1 MGLAVLARVVCAAA
15 LAASLAPSILH
26 APRLHAQEAQARPEV
41 GHALEAAEAAI
52 RQKNFPAA
60 KAALDKADAVRNH
73 SAYETFSIEQTR
85 GVLAQ
90 ATGDTDG
97 ALDAFRKLL
106 ATERMSPADKARM
119 EHSVAAMS
127 FGKQDYA
134 GSADYAARA
143 VHDGDADPALP
154 VLIAQAAYFS
164 GDYPKAYALTQA
176 QVQAQARAN
185 KKPTKDQLQML
196 ASAAQKSGN
205 DAGYGSA
212 LEALAVS
219 YPDPATAAA
228 LLARLQAQPG
238 ASRYALDTI
247 RLKRRLGLLAAPAD
261 YEEAAQ
267 LMLSSGF
274 PGEAQSVIAEAYGRR
289 VFGQDQDAARQTR
302 LKAYADKQLAQDQAG
317 LEHARAEAADSHDG
331 GALVRVGYDMATQGD
346 PGGLP
351 LIEQGVKQGGMARP
365 DQAALLLG
373 EAYAQ
378 AGRKADAAKAFGG
391 IKPTDGAAGLAHL
404 WTIALQLGS

>member
-1 MGLAVLARVVCAAA
+1 MTMTLLARALCAATLSA
-15 LAASLAPSILH
+15 MLAP
-26 APRLHAQEAQARPEV
+26 PVLHAQEAEARPEV

-60 KAALDKADAVRNH
+60 KAALDKADAVKNH

-90 ATGDTDG
+90 ASGDTDG

-106 ATERMSPADKARM
+106 ATEKMSNADKARM
-119 EHSVAAMS
+119 EHSVAAMA

-154 VLIAQAAYFS
+154 LLIAQAAYFS
-164 GDYPKAYALTQA
+164 GDYPRAYAATQA
-176 QVQAQARAN
+176 QVQAQAHAG
-185 KKPTKDQLQML
+185 KKPTQAQLQML

-205 DAGYGSA
+205 DAGYGAA

-219 YPDPATAAA
+219 YPDQATTAA
-228 LLARLQAQPG
+228 LLARVQAQPG
-238 ASRYALDTI
+238 ANRYNLDTL
-247 RLKRRLGLLAAPAD
+247 RLKRRLGLLTTPAE

-267 LMLSSGF
+267 LVLSSGF
-274 PGEAQSVIAEAYGRR
+274 PGEAESVIAEAYSRH
-289 VFGQDQDAARQTR
+289 VFGQDQDAARQGR

-317 LEHARAEAADSHDG
+317 LEHARADAADSHDG
-331 GALVRVGYDMATQGD
+331 GALVRVGYDIVTQGD
-346 PGGLP
+346 AAGLP

-365 DQAALLLG
+365 DQADLMLG

-378 AGRKADAAKAFGG
+378 LGRKPEALKAFSA

-404 WTIALQLGS
+404 WTIALQSSS

>member
-1 MGLAVLARVVCAAA
+1 MTMTLLARALCAATLSA
-15 LAASLAPSILH
+15 MLAP
-26 APRLHAQEAQARPEV
+26 PVLHAQEAQARPEV

-60 KAALDKADAVRNH
+60 KAALDKADAVKNH

-90 ATGDTDG
+90 ASGDTDG

-106 ATERMSPADKARM
+106 ATEKMSNADKARM
-119 EHSVAAMS
+119 EHSVAAMA

-154 VLIAQAAYFS
+154 LLIAQAAYFS
-164 GDYPKAYALTQA
+164 GDYPRAYAATQA
-176 QVQAQARAN
+176 QVQAQAHAG
-185 KKPTKDQLQML
+185 KKPTQAQLQML

-205 DAGYGSA
+205 DAGYGAA
-212 LEALAVS
+212 LEALAAS
-219 YPDPATAAA
+219 YPDQATTAA
-228 LLARLQAQPG
+228 LLARVQAQPG
-238 ASRYALDTI
+238 ANRYNLDI
-247 RLKRRLGLLAAPAD
+247 LRLKRRLGLLTTPAE
-261 YEEAAQ
+261 YEETAQ
-267 LMLSSGF
+267 LVLSSGF
-274 PGEAQSVIAEAYGRR
+274 PGEAESVIAEAYSRH
-289 VFGQDQDAARQTR
+289 VFGQDQDAARQGR

-317 LEHARAEAADSHDG
+317 LEHARADAADSHDG
-331 GALVRVGYDMATQGD
+331 GALVRVGYDMVTQGD
-346 PGGLP
+346 AAGLP

-365 DQAALLLG
+365 DQASLVLG

-378 AGRKADAAKAFGG
+378 LGRKPEALKAFSA

-404 WTIALQLGS
+404 WTIALQSGS

>member
-1 MGLAVLARVVCAAA
+1 MTMTLLARALCAATLSA
-15 LAASLAPSILH
+15 MLAP
-26 APRLHAQEAQARPEV
+26 PVLHAQEAEARPEV

-60 KAALDKADAVRNH
+60 KAALDKADAVKNH

-90 ATGDTDG
+90 ASGDTDG

-106 ATERMSPADKARM
+106 ATEKMSNADKARM
-119 EHSVAAMS
+119 EHSVAAMA

-154 VLIAQAAYFS
+154 LLIAQAAYFS
-164 GDYPKAYALTQA
+164 GDYPRAYAATQA
-176 QVQAQARAN
+176 QVQAQAHAG
-185 KKPTKDQLQML
+185 KKPTQAQLQML

-205 DAGYGSA
+205 DAGYGAA

-219 YPDPATAAA
+219 YPDQATTAA
-228 LLARLQAQPG
+228 LLARVQAQPG
-238 ASRYALDTI
+238 ANRYNLDTL
-247 RLKRRLGLLAAPAD
+247 RLKRRLGLLTTPAE

-267 LMLSSGF
+267 LVLSSGF
-274 PGEAQSVIAEAYGRR
+274 PGEAESVIAEAYSRH
-289 VFGQDQDAARQTR
+289 VFGQDQDAARQGR

-317 LEHARAEAADSHDG
+317 LEHARADAADSHDG
-331 GALVRVGYDMATQGD
+331 GALVRVGYDMVTQGD
-346 PGGLP
+346 AAGLP

-365 DQAALLLG
+365 DQASLALG
-373 EAYAQ
+373 EACAQ
-378 AGRKADAAKAFGG
+378 LGRKPDALKAFSA

-404 WTIALQLGS
+404 WTIALQSSS

>member
-1 MGLAVLARVVCAAA
+1 MTMTLLARALCAATLSA
-15 LAASLAPSILH
+15 MLAP
-26 APRLHAQEAQARPEV
+26 PVLHAQEAQARPEV

-60 KAALDKADAVRNH
+60 KAALDKADAVKNH

-90 ATGDTDG
+90 ASGDTDG

-106 ATERMSPADKARM
+106 ATEKMSNADKARM
-119 EHSVAAMS
+119 EHSVAAMA

-154 VLIAQAAYFS
+154 LLIAQAAYFS
-164 GDYPKAYALTQA
+164 GDYPRAYAATQA
-176 QVQAQARAN
+176 QVQAQAHAG
-185 KKPTKDQLQML
+185 KKPTQAQLQML

-205 DAGYGSA
+205 DAGYGAA
-212 LEALAVS
+212 LEALAAS
-219 YPDPATAAA
+219 YPDQATTAA
-228 LLARLQAQPG
+228 LLARVQAQPG
-238 ASRYALDTI
+238 ANRYNLDTL
-247 RLKRRLGLLAAPAD
+247 RLKRRLGLLTTPAE
-261 YEEAAQ
+261 YEETAQ
-267 LMLSSGF
+267 LVLSSGF
-274 PGEAQSVIAEAYGRR
+274 PGEAESVIAEAYSRH
-289 VFGQDQDAARQTR
+289 VFGQDQDAARQGR

-317 LEHARAEAADSHDG
+317 LEHARADAADSHDG
-331 GALVRVGYDMATQGD
+331 GALVRVGYDMVTQGD
-346 PGGLP
+346 AAGLP

-365 DQAALLLG
+365 DQASLVLG

-378 AGRKADAAKAFGG
+378 LGRKPEALKAFSA

-404 WTIALQLGS
+404 WTIALQSGS

>member
-1 MGLAVLARVVCAAA
+1 MTMTLLARALCAATLSA
-15 LAASLAPSILH
+15 MLAP
-26 APRLHAQEAQARPEV
+26 PVLHAQEAQARPEV

-60 KAALDKADAVRNH
+60 KAALDKADAVKNH

-90 ATGDTDG
+90 ASGDTDG

-106 ATERMSPADKARM
+106 ATEKMSNADKARM
-119 EHSVAAMS
+119 EHSVAAMA

-154 VLIAQAAYFS
+154 LLIAQAAYFS
-164 GDYPKAYALTQA
+164 GDYPRAYAATQA
-176 QVQAQARAN
+176 QVQAQAHAG
-185 KKPTKDQLQML
+185 KKPTQAQLQML

-205 DAGYGSA
+205 DAGYGAA
-212 LEALAVS
+212 LEALAAS
-219 YPDPATAAA
+219 YPDQATTAA
-228 LLARLQAQPG
+228 LLARVQAQPG
-238 ASRYALDTI
+238 ANRYNLDI
-247 RLKRRLGLLAAPAD
+247 LRLKRRLGLLTTPAE
-261 YEEAAQ
+261 YEETAQ
-267 LMLSSGF
+267 LVLSSGF
-274 PGEAQSVIAEAYGRR
+274 PGEAESVIAEAYSRHI
-289 VFGQDQDAARQTR
+289 FGQDQDAARQGR

-317 LEHARAEAADSHDG
+317 LEHARADAADSHDG
-331 GALVRVGYDMATQGD
+331 GALVRVGYDMVTQGD
-346 PGGLP
+346 AAGLP

-365 DQAALLLG
+365 DQASLVLG

-378 AGRKADAAKAFGG
+378 LGRKPEALKAFSA

-404 WTIALQLGS
+404 WTIALQSGS